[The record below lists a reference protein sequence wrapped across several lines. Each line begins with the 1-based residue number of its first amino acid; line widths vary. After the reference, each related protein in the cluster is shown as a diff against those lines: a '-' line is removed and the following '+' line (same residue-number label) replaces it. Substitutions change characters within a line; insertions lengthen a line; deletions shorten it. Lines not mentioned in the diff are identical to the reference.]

1 MVILTFTKYILTFH
15 IFLLLFAISLFAIS
29 SQEQSFSYENYNPK
43 EKKTDIESWNVFNN
57 NYPHSISISN
67 FTHSVNPES
76 IYEIKSGDND
86 EVLNP
91 NFVLPKE
98 PILEIGLRNII
109 SFGINHSHIEGAD
122 SKIEIQDD
130 TGNTRE
136 IPIFDLKQLSYND
149 FDNSTSGL
157 KTFYFLPYLFPS
169 PESSELKA
177 NYVHYLENGSRP
189 FTKPL
194 EGNLTISFAP
204 DSETSV
210 YYKTRVNITN

>member
-1 MVILTFTKYILTFH
+1 MVILTFTNYIFTFY
-15 IFLLLFAISLFAIS
+15 IFLLLFAISLFVMS
-29 SQEQSFSYENYNPK
+29 SQEPSFSYENYNPK

-109 SFGINHSHIEGAD
+109 SFGINHGHIEGAD

-136 IPIFDLKQLSYND
+136 IPI
-149 FDNSTSGL
+149 
-157 KTFYFLPYLFPS
+157 
-169 PESSELKA
+169 
-177 NYVHYLENGSRP
+177 
-189 FTKPL
+189 
-194 EGNLTISFAP
+194 LT
-204 DSETSV
+204 
-210 YYKTRVNITN
+210 